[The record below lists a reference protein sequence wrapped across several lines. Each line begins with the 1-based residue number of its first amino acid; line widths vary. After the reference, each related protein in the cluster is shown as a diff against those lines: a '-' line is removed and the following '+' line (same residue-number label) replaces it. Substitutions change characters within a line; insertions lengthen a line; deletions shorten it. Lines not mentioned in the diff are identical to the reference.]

1 MHAEAT
7 VPSGGIV
14 VNRLIRQDKDVRPHS
29 PCCCLCSLDNRCQD
43 QQQPMAH
50 RPCQAELVL
59 SGRLIIWGR
68 SRGGDLVVVC
78 LWSVCLWWVCVPLMC
93 ASVFLWGDI
102 CNLSLPSHL
111 THFFKCWPFL
121 VLRLSLS
128 ASGLPI
134 SPILPWPTQQQREI
148 WVEDLGGGKT
158 HPLKQLLLYE
168 KVRTKISDLI
178 FN

>member
-50 RPCQAELVL
+50 RPCQVELVL

-68 SRGGDLVVVC
+68 GGILWLCVFGVC
-78 LWSVCLWWVCVPLMC
+78 VFGEWKFILCMCLCFFGVTSVTSVCPPISHTFSNV
-93 ASVFLWGDI
+93 D
-102 CNLSLPSHL
+102 LSLFSVCTSLPLAFPSL
-111 THFFKCWPFL
+111 LFCPGRPSNREKYG
-121 VLRLSLS
+121 LR
-128 ASGLPI
+128 
-134 SPILPWPTQQQREI
+134 T
-148 WVEDLGGGKT
+148 WVGQNTPPKT
-158 HPLKQLLLYE
+158 AAVVWESQ
-168 KVRTKISDLI
+168 
-178 FN
+178 N

>member
-1 MHAEAT
+1 MLLF
-7 VPSGGIV
+7 VFPW
-14 VNRLIRQDKDVRPHS
+14 
-29 PCCCLCSLDNRCQD
+29 
-43 QQQPMAH
+43 QPLPGSTTANGT
-50 RPCQAELVL
+50 QTL
-59 SGRLIIWGR
+59 SGWISPIREMNHLGE
-68 SRGGDLVVVC
+68 GGNLVAVC
-78 LWSVCLWWVCVPLMC
+78 LWGVCLWWVKVHLMYV
-93 ASVFLWGDI
+93 SVFLWGDI

-121 VLRLSLS
+121 VLCLSLS
-128 ASGLPI
+128 ASALPI

-148 WVEDLGGGKT
+148 WVEDLGGKT